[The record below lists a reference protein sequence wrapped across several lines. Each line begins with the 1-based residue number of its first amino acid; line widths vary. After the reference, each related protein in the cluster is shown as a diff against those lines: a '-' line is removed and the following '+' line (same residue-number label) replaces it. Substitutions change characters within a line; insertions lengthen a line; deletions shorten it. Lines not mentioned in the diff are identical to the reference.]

1 MATIRQVKCKNG
13 TSYRVQV
20 MKKGIRFDKTF
31 ETSVEAENFLSL
43 VKTGNCAVMLTPT
56 IKEIARRY
64 LNDTTVRAWKNA
76 VTHGNFWVDEIG
88 QLMASEVSH
97 KLVDEIV
104 NSKADWSEATKSRY
118 RSTLSM
124 MYKNAGLMEFNP
136 ARNMSYSTSRGSPEI
151 YANHP
156 IAISSMAELG
166 SRLRIVAS
174 RD

>member
-1 MATIRQVKCKNG
+1 MAAIQKIQCKG
-13 TSYRVQV
+13 GVSYRVQV

-31 ETSVEAENFLSL
+31 ETNVEAENFLSL

-64 LNDTTVRAWKNA
+64 INDTTVRAWKNA
-76 VTHGNFWVDEIG
+76 VTHSNFWVDEIG
-88 QLMASEVSH
+88 LLMASEVSH

-136 ARNMSYSTSRGSPEI
+136 ARNMSFSTSRAKPEI
-151 YANHP
+151 YTNHA
-156 IAISSMAELG
+156 IAISSISELG
-166 SRLRIVAS
+166 DRLSMARS
-174 RD
+174 DE

>member
-1 MATIRQVKCKNG
+1 MATIRRVECKNG
-13 TSYRVQV
+13 ASYRVQV
-20 MKKGIRFDKTF
+20 MKKGVRFDKTF
-31 ETSVEAENFLSL
+31 ETNVEAENFLSL

-76 VTHGNFWVDEIG
+76 VTHSNFWVDEIG
-88 QLMASEVSH
+88 LLMASEVSH
-97 KLVDEIV
+97 KLVDEIL
-104 NSKADWSEATKSRY
+104 NSKADWSKATKSRY

-136 ARNMSYSTSRGSPEI
+136 ARNMSYATSKGNPEI
-151 YANHP
+151 YTNHP
-156 IAISSMAELG
+156 IAISSMAELV
-166 SRLRIVAS
+166 SRMRIVAS

>member
-1 MATIRQVKCKNG
+1 MAAIRQVERKNG

-20 MKKGIRFDKTF
+20 MKKGVRFDKSF
-31 ETSVEAENFLSL
+31 ETHVEAENFLSL

-76 VTHGNFWVDEIG
+76 VTHSNFWVDEIG
-88 QLMASEVSH
+88 LLMASEVSH

-104 NSKADWSEATKSRY
+104 SNKTEWSKATKARY

-124 MYKNAGLMEFNP
+124 MYENAGLAEFNP
-136 ARNMSYSTSRGSPEI
+136 ARNMSFSTSRAKPEI
-151 YANHP
+151 YTNHA
-156 IAISSMAELG
+156 IAISSISELDE
-166 SRLRIVAS
+166 RLS
-174 RD
+174 MTTGCK